1 MAHLALYLPAE
12 LELGPVRRDDW
23 GTQVVTTDGG
33 FEHRNNRWDSPRR
46 SFEISYPPSLRDG
59 TVHQAVLDLYEA
71 AEGMLHSFN
80 YRLWS
85 DETGETVLKVRF
97 NGPME
102 LTGLATHLDQVT
114 SLSLIE
120 VFE

>member
-1 MAHLALYLPAE
+1 MHLGMFLPPE
-12 LELGPVRRDDW
+12 LGIGPVRKDDW
-23 GTQVVTTDGG
+23 GTQIVQTDGG
-33 FEHRNNRWDSPRR
+33 FEARNNRWDSPRR
-46 SFEISYPPSLRDG
+46 SFEISYPPSLRAG
-59 TVHQAVLDLYEA
+59 SVHQAVLALYEA

-85 DETGETVLKVRF
+85 DESGETVLKVRF
-97 NGPME
+97 DSPLE
-102 LTGLATHLDQVT
+102 LTGHATHYDQVT

>member
-1 MAHLALYLPAE
+1 
-12 LELGPVRRDDW
+12 
-23 GTQVVTTDGG
+23 
-33 FEHRNNRWDSPRR
+33 
-46 SFEISYPPSLRDG
+46 
-59 TVHQAVLDLYEA
+59 
-71 AEGMLHSFN
+71 MLHSFN